1 MFQTLVGLALL
12 AIPAGVV
19 AEPPIPPLER
29 STTIVGESL
38 PQEMILPT
46 WLHELSQEPELEAL
60 AKCES
65 GINEKAVNKKDSDG
79 EPKYGV
85 WQYDADTWI
94 AFQVE
99 IGIEPTLNIYS
110 GADQLTVT
118 RWAFANGK
126 QSHWGICL

>member
-29 STTIVGESL
+29 STTVVGESL
-38 PQEMILPT
+38 SQEMILPT
-46 WLHELSQEPELEAL
+46 WLHELQQDEELYKL

-65 GINEKAVNKKDSDG
+65 SLNEKAINPMDTDG
-79 EPKYGV
+79 LEAKGLF
-85 WQYDADTWI
+85 QFKQMTWE
-94 AFQVE
+94 AFQEEMGVSGLD
-99 IGIEPTLNIYS
+99 IMS